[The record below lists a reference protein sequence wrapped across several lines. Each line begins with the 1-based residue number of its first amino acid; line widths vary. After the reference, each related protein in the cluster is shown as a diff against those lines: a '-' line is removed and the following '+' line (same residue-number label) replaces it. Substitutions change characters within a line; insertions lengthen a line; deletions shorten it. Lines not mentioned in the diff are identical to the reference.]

1 MIIKKY
7 EQFIL
12 ERLGV
17 PDGIVDSA
25 TNLYELIVSKFEQT
39 PNEELEDNNGVCNFQ
54 IDLPININISDM
66 KFDMVNFNITVHI
79 NNKFKE
85 VDVAS
90 WGVSIQPTFID
101 DYKLYHD
108 KSSVNS
114 LDLMVNFISDVTNHF
129 SDIAKY
135 LRKDRNKTIGILSH
149 ELKHVYDKYMIGHEL
164 LEELIDYQT
173 WAKTRTGFEEIDEFI
188 YLLYVISK
196 SESLVRPSEIA
207 GYISAADITKSEF
220 MEFLNDNRLYKE
232 LVKIKNWSYEEL
244 KMSLMNNMS
253 GIRSRFDGIPEG
265 ESDEDVLDVVL
276 NKSYEAIV
284 GGSSKIA
291 EDILGLNNAIK
302 ILTGRIKD
310 EDIEFYNKF
319 IDKRV
324 FKNKDEFFLFW
335 QKKLNFEGDKVIKKI
350 IKLYDMCKDE
360 NVNPLMAKINDRV
373 NGQCIVNPKLYNE
386 VVLGTKSNDKV
397 KYSKN

>member
-302 ILTGRIKD
+302 ILTGRIKA

-360 NVNPLMAKINDRV
+360 GVNPLMAKINDRV

>member
-7 EQFIL
+7 SQFIL

-25 TNLYELIVSKFEQT
+25 TNLYELIVSKFEQN

-90 WGVSIQPTFID
+90 WGVSIKPTSID

-114 LDLMVNFISDVTNHF
+114 LDLMVNFISDVSNHF
-129 SDIAKY
+129 SDIAKF
-135 LRKDRNKTIGILSH
+135 LRKDRNKTIGVISH
-149 ELKHVYDKYMIGHEL
+149 ELKHVYDKYMVGHEL

-173 WAKTRTGFEEIDEFI
+173 WSKTRTGFQEMDEFI
-188 YLLYVISK
+188 YLLYVVSK

-220 MEFLNDNRLYKE
+220 MEFLKNNRLYNE

-253 GIRSRFDGIPEG
+253 DIRSRFDGIPEG

-284 GGSSKIA
+284 GDSSKIA

-302 ILTGRIKD
+302 ILTGKIKN

-319 IDKRV
+319 INKRV

-335 QKKLNFEGDKVIKKI
+335 QKRLNFEGDKVLKKI

-386 VVLGTKSNDKV
+386 VVLKSKKDKTQ
-397 KYSKN
+397 YPSK

>member
-90 WGVSIQPTFID
+90 WGVSIQPTSIN

-114 LDLMVNFISDVTNHF
+114 LDLMVNFISDVSNHF
-129 SDIAKY
+129 SDIADY
-135 LRKDRNKTIGILSH
+135 LRKDRNKTIGVISH

-164 LEELIDYQT
+164 LEEIIDYQT

-244 KMSLMNNMS
+244 KMSLMNNMEE
-253 GIRSRFDGIPEG
+253 IRSRFDGIPEG

-310 EDIEFYNKF
+310 EDVDFYNKF

-360 NVNPLMAKINDRV
+360 GVNPLMAKINDRV

-397 KYSKN
+397 KYKKN

>member
-7 EQFIL
+7 SQFII
-12 ERLGV
+12 EKMGV

-25 TNLYELIVSKFEQT
+25 TNLYELIVSKFEENS
-39 PNEELEDNNGVCNFQ
+39 NEELDNDNGVCYLQ

-79 NNKFKE
+79 NSRFKE

-90 WGVSIQPTFID
+90 WGVAIQPTSIN

-114 LDLMVNFISDVTNHF
+114 LDLMVNFISDETNHF
-129 SDIAKY
+129 SDIAEY

-164 LEELIDYQT
+164 LEEIIDYQT

-220 MEFLNDNRLYKE
+220 MDFLKDNRLYKE

-244 KMSLMNNMS
+244 KMSLMNNMEE
-253 GIRSRFDGIPEG
+253 IRSRFDGIPEG

-284 GGSSKIA
+284 GGSSNIA

-360 NVNPLMAKINDRV
+360 GVNPLMAKINDRV

-386 VVLGTKSNDKV
+386 IVIKSKDNKV
-397 KYSKN
+397 KYNK

>member
-7 EQFIL
+7 SQFII
-12 ERLGV
+12 EKMGV

-25 TNLYELIVSKFEQT
+25 TNLYELIVSKFEQN

-79 NNKFKE
+79 NSRFKE

-90 WGVSIQPTFID
+90 WGVAIQPTFID

-173 WAKTRTGFEEIDEFI
+173 WAKTRTGFQEIDEFI

-207 GYISAADITKSEF
+207 GYISAVDITKSEF

-232 LVKIKNWSYEEL
+232 LVKIKNWSYKEL

-253 GIRSRFDGIPEG
+253 GIRSRFDGIPED

-276 NKSYEAIV
+276 NKSYEEIV
-284 GGSSKIA
+284 GGSSNIA

-302 ILTGRIKD
+302 ILTGRIKA

-386 VVLGTKSNDKV
+386 IVIK
-397 KYSKN
+397 SKNEKLNYPK

>member
-7 EQFIL
+7 SQFII
-12 ERLGV
+12 EKMGV

-25 TNLYELIVSKFEQT
+25 TNIYELIVSKFEENS
-39 PNEELEDNNGVCNFQ
+39 NEELDNDNGVCHLQ

-79 NNKFKE
+79 NSRFKE

-90 WGVSIQPTFID
+90 WGVSMQPTFID

-114 LDLMVNFISDVTNHF
+114 LDLMVNFISDETNHF

-173 WAKTRTGFEEIDEFI
+173 WAKTRTGFQEIDEFI

-220 MEFLNDNRLYKE
+220 MDFLKDNRLYKE

-244 KMSLMNNMS
+244 KMSLMKNMS
-253 GIRSRFDGIPEG
+253 GIRSRFDGIPED

-276 NKSYEAIV
+276 NKSYEEIV
-284 GGSSKIA
+284 GGSSNIA
-291 EDILGLNNAIK
+291 EDILGLNDGIK
-302 ILTGRIKD
+302 ILTGRIKA

-335 QKKLNFEGDKVIKKI
+335 QKKLNFEGDKVLKRI

-360 NVNPLMAKINDRV
+360 GVNPLMAKINDRV

-386 VVLGTKSNDKV
+386 IVIKSKDNKV
-397 KYSKN
+397 KYSK

>member
-7 EQFIL
+7 SQFII
-12 ERLGV
+12 EKMGV

-25 TNLYELIVSKFEQT
+25 TNLYELIVSKFEENS
-39 PNEELEDNNGVCNFQ
+39 NEELDNDNGVCHLQ

-79 NNKFKE
+79 NSRFKE

-90 WGVSIQPTFID
+90 WGVSMQPTFID

-114 LDLMVNFISDVTNHF
+114 LDLMVNFISDETNHF

-173 WAKTRTGFEEIDEFI
+173 WAKTRTGFQEIDEFI

-220 MEFLNDNRLYKE
+220 MDFLKDNRLYKE

-244 KMSLMNNMS
+244 KMSLMKNMS
-253 GIRSRFDGIPEG
+253 GIRSRFDGIPED

-276 NKSYEAIV
+276 NKSYEEIV
-284 GGSSKIA
+284 GGSSNIA
-291 EDILGLNNAIK
+291 EDILGLNDGIK
-302 ILTGRIKD
+302 ILTGRIKA

-335 QKKLNFEGDKVIKKI
+335 QKKLNFEGDKVLKRI

-360 NVNPLMAKINDRV
+360 GVNPLMAKINDRV

-386 VVLGTKSNDKV
+386 IVIKSKDNKV
-397 KYSKN
+397 KYSK

>member
-7 EQFIL
+7 SQFII
-12 ERLGV
+12 EKMGV

-25 TNLYELIVSKFEQT
+25 TNLYELIVSKFEENS
-39 PNEELEDNNGVCNFQ
+39 NEDLDNDNGVCHLQ

-79 NNKFKE
+79 NSRFKE

-90 WGVSIQPTFID
+90 WGVAIQPTFID

-114 LDLMVNFISDVTNHF
+114 LDLMVNFISDETNHF

-220 MEFLNDNRLYKE
+220 MDFLKNNRLYNE

-253 GIRSRFDGIPEG
+253 DIRSRFDGIPEG

-284 GGSSKIA
+284 GGSSNIA
-291 EDILGLNNAIK
+291 EDILGLNDGIK
-302 ILTGRIKD
+302 ILTGRIKA

-335 QKKLNFEGDKVIKKI
+335 QKKLNFEGDKVLKKI

-360 NVNPLMAKINDRV
+360 GVNPLMAKINDRV

-386 VVLGTKSNDKV
+386 IVIKSKDNKV
-397 KYSKN
+397 KYSK